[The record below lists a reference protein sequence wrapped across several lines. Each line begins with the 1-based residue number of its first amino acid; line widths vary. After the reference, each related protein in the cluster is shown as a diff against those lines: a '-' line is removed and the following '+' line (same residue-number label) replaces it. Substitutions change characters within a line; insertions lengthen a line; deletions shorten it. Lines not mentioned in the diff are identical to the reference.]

1 MATLFLWLQKRSN
14 GALHNNSAPPIIQ
27 NDVEVNR
34 FNCYILN
41 SKLHHYYFILQAISF
56 LA

>member
-14 GALHNNSAPPIIQ
+14 GALHNNSAPLIIQ
-27 NDVEVNR
+27 NDVEINR

-41 SKLHHYYFILQAISF
+41 SKLLHYYVILQAISF
-56 LA
+56 VA

>member
-14 GALHNNSAPPIIQ
+14 GALHNNSAPLIIQ

-41 SKLHHYYFILQAISF
+41 SKLLH
-56 LA
+56 